1 MDYRLPDLD
10 IPADNPFQND
20 VLDRRPLVELLAGL
34 IGRLSG
40 PFVLALDSPWGIGKT
55 TLVRMLKAKL
65 EQEHFQ
71 CVYFNAWQ
79 VDYVTDPL
87 VALVSALDDIH
98 LADGAAESAF
108 RSHLQTSKK
117 ITSAVAKRALIAGVK
132 VATLGILD
140 VEEATKAIVSDGAG
154 EMAGNLVDAF
164 QKEKES
170 LERFRREVEN
180 AVNQLKAAGKKE
192 TLVFF
197 IDELDRCRPTFA
209 IEMLERIKHLFD
221 VPNIVFVLSVDKSQL
236 EASTAAVYG
245 EKINAPE
252 YLRRFIDLE
261 YGVPVV
267 QTKRFTTTLFARFGL
282 DAIFSQRNGSEV
294 RYDKQNFID
303 FFTALADLFGL
314 SLRARERCVTR
325 LAVVMDQ
332 TPSNHY
338 LDSIVVALL
347 VALRSKQP
355 DLFHGLC
362 IGSIAPADAMNSLS
376 RLPGGA
382 KFVAERSSVLIET
395 YLLVG
400 DADSARTE
408 ARYTELDALTKD
420 FNADPTD
427 QSRARDLI
435 DMRRH
440 ILSGHRFG
448 FSLRNI
454 AAKVDLA
461 ALVKD

>member
-1 MDYRLPDLD
+1 MNYRLPDLD

-20 VLDRRPLVELLAGL
+20 VLDRRPLVEFLAGL

-40 PFVLALDSPWGIGKT
+40 PFVLALDSPWGTGKT

-108 RSHLQTSKK
+108 RSHLQTAKK

-180 AVNQLKAAGKKE
+180 AVNQLRAAGKKE

-261 YGVPVV
+261 YGIPVV

-282 DAIFSQRNGSEV
+282 DAIFSQRTGSEV

-347 VALRSKQP
+347 VVLRSKQP

-382 KFVAERSSVLIET
+382 KFVAERSGVLIET

-420 FNADPTD
+420 SNADPTD

-440 ILSGHRFG
+440 IPSGHRFG

>member
-1 MDYRLPDLD
+1 MNYRLPDLD

-20 VLDRRPLVELLAGL
+20 VLDRRPLVEFLVGL
-34 IGRLSG
+34 IGRFSG
-40 PFVLALDSPWGIGKT
+40 PFVLALDSPWGTGKT
-55 TLVRMLKAKL
+55 TLVRMLKAKV

-108 RSHLQTSKK
+108 RSHLQTAKK
-117 ITSAVAKRALIAGVK
+117 ITSAVAKRAVIAAVK
-132 VATLGILD
+132 VATLSILD
-140 VEEATKAIVSDGAG
+140 VEEALEAVASDGAG

-164 QKEKES
+164 QREKES
-170 LERFRREVEN
+170 LERFRREVEK

-261 YGVPVV
+261 YGIPVV

-282 DAIFSQRNGSEV
+282 DAVFSQRTGSELS
-294 RYDKQNFID
+294 YDRQNFID

-314 SLRARERCVTR
+314 SLRARERCITR

-332 TPSNHY
+332 TPPNHY
-338 LDSIVVALL
+338 LEPILVALL
-347 VALRSKQP
+347 VVLRAQQP
-355 DLFHGLC
+355 DLFKGLC
-362 IGSIAPADAMNSLS
+362 KGSITPKNAMNALAA
-376 RLPGGA
+376 LPGGA
-382 KFVAERSSVLIET
+382 EFVADRSGVLIET

-420 FNADPTD
+420 ADADPTD
-427 QSRARDLI
+427 QSRARVLI

-440 ILSGHRFG
+440 IPSGHRFG
-448 FSLRNI
+448 FSLRNV
-454 AAKVDLA
+454 AAKIDLA